1 MFFLSLDH
9 PKTGD
14 MFKSTNESPKR
25 IKKNNECAFREKS
38 STKSSNGFSRC
49 PNNLDMQ
56 FAIGT
61 VSLGISLFMRLRKA
75 KMGLGQIFF
84 SSRGASDAFLSKP

>member
-14 MFKSTNESPKR
+14 MFKSTNESPNS
-25 IKKNNECAFREKS
+25 IKKSKGYAFRGKS
-38 STKSSNGFSRC
+38 SIKSIIFSSRC